1 MLPWKWFYTGTGK
14 STFTNWGTGEPG
26 VGKCVTVSALGF
38 WSTRECS
45 EGKHFICYSGDAGRY
60 ILVQD
65 SRSFHGARSY
75 CRDRYTDLSTV
86 NSVVNNTEIVTLLAS
101 HMYDSYSVN
110 GNRWPIPSFSLAW
123 IGLSNSWEW
132 SDGSDVQLLPLT
144 LQSGDG
150 DCVMVR
156 EKLAEQGIREEV
168 KLRWRTQPDGKVF
181 HREEETAG
189 YCSESSELL
198 GISLYNFARNNV
210 SQVSH

>member
-1 MLPWKWFYTGTGK
+1 M
-14 STFTNWGTGEPG
+14 
-26 VGKCVTVSALGF
+26 
-38 WSTRECS
+38 
-45 EGKHFICYSGDAGRY
+45 
-60 ILVQD
+60 QD

-110 GNRWPIPSFSLAW
+110 GNRWLIPSLSYAW

-150 DCVMVR
+150 DCVMVDQSSSSLLFQPCDNTHPFLCYQG
-156 EKLAEQGIREEV
+156 ESVLTVTAEPDPPGLIGLLFLCRCPNSSVAAQGEGSAESGLCRPERPRSARV
-168 KLRWRTQPDGKVF
+168 HPAAGQRTHDTLFLLQS
-181 HREEETAG
+181 
-189 YCSESSELL
+189 CSRAPPNCSFLHL
-198 GISLYNFARNNV
+198 
-210 SQVSH
+210 